1 MTLADA
7 RAEARSI
14 IGDAARGHDPL
25 EEHAERRRK
34 AEQLRQQD
42 RNTFRA
48 IATRYLV
55 DYALGAEVGPRDKR
69 TGELLDVDGVPADVW
84 KYTVRE
90 GTPHKRSWGEDRRKL
105 SAEVLD
111 AWGDLPVHEI
121 SRRQVRELVDGINRR
136 GHPVQANRTRA
147 LLHKLFTWAVEQDIL
162 PTNPVTGTPR
172 PGGSEQHRQRDR
184 VLTADELRA
193 FWAVTEPGAD
203 EKMTPSMSA
212 FWRLRLITAQR
223 AGEVVAMRWDDLDL
237 EDDWWTIPA
246 AVSKNRRSHRVPL
259 SCTAIE
265 IIASLPRFADHVL
278 AGTLGNRQRSQA
290 AASIHAKID
299 NFRGHD
305 LRRTAASCMTS
316 DGVSRL
322 VVAAKVLNQADR
334 GVTAVYDRHSYDPE
348 KRVALD
354 TWARTLAAILARKA
368 GAKVVPVARQGE

>member
-111 AWGDLPVHEI
+111 AWGDLAVHEI

-147 LLHKLFTWAVEQDIL
+147 LLHKLFAWAVEQDIL
-162 PTNPVTGTPR
+162 QVNPAAGTPR

-203 EKMTPSMSA
+203 EAMTAPMSA

-223 AGEVVAMRWDDLDL
+223 AGEVVAIQWDDLDL
-237 EDDWWTIPA
+237 EDGWWTIPA
-246 AVSKNRRSHRVPL
+246 AVSKNARSHRVPL
-259 SCTAIE
+259 SGTAIE
-265 IIASLPRFADHVL
+265 IIAGLPRFTDHVL
-278 AGTLGNRQRSQA
+278 AGALGNRQRSQ
-290 AASIHAKID
+290 
-299 NFRGHD
+299 
-305 LRRTAASCMTS
+305 
-316 DGVSRL
+316 
-322 VVAAKVLNQADR
+322 
-334 GVTAVYDRHSYDPE
+334 
-348 KRVALD
+348 
-354 TWARTLAAILARKA
+354 
-368 GAKVVPVARQGE
+368 RQGRFTARLTTSAATTCVAQPRPG